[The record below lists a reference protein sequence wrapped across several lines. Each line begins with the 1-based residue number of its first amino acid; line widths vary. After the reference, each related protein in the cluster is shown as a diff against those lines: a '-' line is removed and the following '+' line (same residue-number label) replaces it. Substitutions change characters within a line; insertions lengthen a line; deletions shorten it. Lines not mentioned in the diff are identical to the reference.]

1 MAETK
6 PELKSIT
13 KTNSNPNPNPTPHL
27 AKPKAKPKANPQIR
41 TNPRSQNPSQF
52 WTEDMED
59 EFRVAEYIT
68 GIPVYTAKT
77 LVTEM
82 MGRTSS

>member
-1 MAETK
+1 
-6 PELKSIT
+6 
-13 KTNSNPNPNPTPHL
+13 
-27 AKPKAKPKANPQIR
+27 
-41 TNPRSQNPSQF
+41 
-52 WTEDMED
+52 MED

-82 MGRTSS
+82 MREAIIGFVQVLGGTSS